1 VFVLGIDPGLSR
13 CGYGVVERRAS
24 TTRVHAMGVLRTSP
38 DDAVADRLAA
48 IADDLCDLLDEH
60 PVDVVALERI
70 LFQVNVRT
78 AIGVAQATGVIMAE
92 ARRRGAEVAE
102 YSPNTVKQ
110 TVAGDGAADKSQMER
125 MVQSLLKINT
135 PIRPVDAADA
145 VGVALCHLAHAPLA
159 GRINAAMTASNG
171 PRTRR
176 SASVASNGPR
186 RES

>member
-1 VFVLGIDPGLSR
+1 MFVLGIDPGLSR

-24 TTRVHAMGVLRTSP
+24 QHHVHAMGVLRTSP
-38 DDAVADRLAA
+38 DDPVADRLAA
-48 IADDLCDLLDEH
+48 IADDMRELLAEH

-92 ARRRGAEVAE
+92 ARRGGADVAE

-125 MVQSLLKINT
+125 MVRSLLKIDR

-145 VGVALCHLAHAPLA
+145 VGVALCHLAHAPMA
-159 GRINAAMTASNG
+159 GRVRAALSNG
-171 PRTRR
+171 PGRD
-176 SASVASNGPR
+176 S
-186 RES
+186 

>member
-1 VFVLGIDPGLSR
+1 
-13 CGYGVVERRAS
+13 
-24 TTRVHAMGVLRTSP
+24 MGVLRTPP
-38 DDAVADRLAA
+38 DDPVADRLAA
-48 IADDLCDLLDEH
+48 IADDMRELLAEH

-70 LFQVNVRT
+70 LFQVNVRS

-92 ARRRGAEVAE
+92 ARRSGAEVAE

-125 MVQSLLKINT
+125 MVKSLLKIDH

-145 VGVALCHLAHAPLA
+145 VGVALCHLAHAPMA
-159 GRINAAMTASNG
+159 GRVRAALASNG
-171 PRTRR
+171 PRREH